1 MEEGKP
7 HKGFLRFKT
16 PSLAQKHKGFSLLEN
31 HQIDKWYDVTIE
43 GIGFHYCIV
52 EV

>member
-7 HKGFLRFKT
+7 HKGFLSFKT

-31 HQIDKWYDVTIE
+31 HQIDKWKE
-43 GIGFHYCIV
+43 LSSIGFHYCIV
-52 EV
+52 KV